1 MRRGHVRRR
10 VRARASPLLRAAG
23 AEHRLARAQARPGTG
38 SGNGR
43 DGGVERRPA
52 SPVSTLPTSP
62 SLSPSPSPVRPL
74 RLLVGARSPGHCE
87 TRTTPLRPLLGG
99 PDRDQDE
106 AARAHRAESLPRSPS
121 SIAGPGA
128 SSASAH
134 ETDSIGAPTRSREQD
149 LPCESHRAWR
159 AWSHEAWRTTACADD
174 TQAPEIAEQARL
186 SLARKATREQRRLVP
201 RRRRCRVGR
210 GRQQGRHP
218 R

>member
-1 MRRGHVRRR
+1 MRIPPSSRCSGAAPLPHRCWVPSI
-10 VRARASPLLRAAG
+10 RAPGQDSLHQLTSGLLVMPVA
-23 AEHRLARAQARPGTG
+23 PGP
-38 SGNGR
+38 
-43 DGGVERRPA
+43 RRP
-52 SPVSTLPTSP
+52 PTAGRFGS
-62 SLSPSPSPVRPL
+62 
-74 RLLVGARSPGHCE
+74 GHCE